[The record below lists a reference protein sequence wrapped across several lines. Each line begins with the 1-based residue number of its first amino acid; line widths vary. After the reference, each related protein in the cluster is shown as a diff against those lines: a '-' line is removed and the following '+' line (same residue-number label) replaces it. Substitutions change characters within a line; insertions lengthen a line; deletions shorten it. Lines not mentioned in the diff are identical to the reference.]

1 MDVVVLF
8 VMGVTLIKN
17 TYSGKAK
24 LSRQKKMGVPG
35 VGIREGGMWG
45 GGQEYLGQ
53 WDYWACI
60 CNGGHKWLYTCQTYR
75 MENTNYYFSE

>member
-35 VGIREGGMWG
+35 VGIREGGM
-45 GGQEYLGQ
+45 
-53 WDYWACI
+53 
-60 CNGGHKWLYTCQTYR
+60 
-75 MENTNYYFSE
+75 

>member
-45 GGQEYLGQ
+45 GGQEY
-53 WDYWACI
+53 
-60 CNGGHKWLYTCQTYR
+60 KWLYTCQTYR